1 MIQLDGHV
9 PAPVSSSVTMYIGPS
24 SRGSG
29 DIVTREQDNSAGQET
44 AEQNTSESADS
55 ASNQAY
61 WRANL
66 KLGAVL
72 LIIWFV
78 VSFGFGILLVEPLN
92 KIPFFGFKLGFWW
105 AQQGAIYVFI
115 VLIFVYARAM
125 KRLDRKYDVHDD

>member
-1 MIQLDGHV
+1 
-9 PAPVSSSVTMYIGPS
+9 MYIDPS

-29 DIVTREQDNSAGQET
+29 DIVTSEQDNSAEQQTAGQN
-44 AEQNTSESADS
+44 AGDSANS

-92 KIPFFGFKLGFWW
+92 QIPLFGFKLGFWW

-115 VLIFVYARAM
+115 VLIFVYAWAM
-125 KRLDRKYDVHDD
+125 QRLDRKYDVHDD

>member
-1 MIQLDGHV
+1 MH
-9 PAPVSSSVTMYIGPS
+9 
-24 SRGSG
+24 RGSG
-29 DIVTREQDNSAGQET
+29 EVVTGGDSGNSER
-44 AEQNTSESADS
+44 
-55 ASNQAY
+55 NQAY

-72 LIIWFV
+72 LTIWFV

-92 KIPFFGFKLGFWW
+92 RIPFFGFKLGFWW